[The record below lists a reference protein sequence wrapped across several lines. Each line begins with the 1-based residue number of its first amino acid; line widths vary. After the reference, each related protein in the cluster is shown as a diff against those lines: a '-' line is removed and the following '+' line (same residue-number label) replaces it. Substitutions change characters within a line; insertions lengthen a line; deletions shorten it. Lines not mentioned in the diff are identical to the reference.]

1 MELKTP
7 LYDEHVSLKGKIVPF
22 AGYLLPVQYE
32 GVIKEHLAV
41 RNDCGLFDVSH
52 MGEITFKGE
61 TATQSLNH
69 LLTNDFSKM
78 SLGKVRY
85 SPMCYEDGGTVD
97 DLLVYKFAEDYYY
110 IVVNASNRHK
120 DFAYMKENILPGT
133 VIEDISDEV
142 AQVALQG
149 PKAHEV
155 IRELLEEEN
164 IPQKYYTAIE
174 HVVIEGMDC
183 LISFTGYTG
192 ENGYEIYTA
201 NENIV
206 KLWRLLLEKG
216 EKHGLIPCGLGAR
229 DTLRL
234 EAAMPL
240 YGHELSETISPIEAA
255 LDFAIKLDKEE
266 FLGKEALS
274 KIKDKGEEML
284 TRVGLE
290 IIDRGVLR
298 EHQDI
303 YLNGELIGHTTSGT
317 YSPLLETSIAMALIP
332 VKYSALDTVV
342 EVDVR
347 GRRLK
352 AKVIRLP
359 FYTKK

>member
-1 MELKTP
+1 M
-7 LYDEHVSLKGKIVPF
+7 
-22 AGYLLPVQYE
+22 
-32 GVIKEHLAV
+32 KEH
-41 RNDCGLFDVSH
+41 
-52 MGEITFKGE
+52 
-61 TATQSLNH
+61 
-69 LLTNDFSKM
+69 
-78 SLGKVRY
+78 
-85 SPMCYEDGGTVD
+85 
-97 DLLVYKFAEDYYY
+97 
-110 IVVNASNRHK
+110 
-120 DFAYMKENILPGT
+120 ILPGT

-149 PKAHEV
+149 PKAHDV
-155 IRELLEEEN
+155 IRELLSEED

-174 HVVIEGMDC
+174 HVDIEGMDC

-201 NENIV
+201 NANIV

-216 EKHGLIPCGLGAR
+216 EKYGLIPCGLGAR

-240 YGHELSETISPIEAA
+240 YGHELSETISPVEAA

-266 FLGKEALS
+266 FLGKEALL
-274 KIKDKGEEML
+274 KIKERGEEML

-290 IIDRGVLR
+290 IVDKGVLR

-303 YLNGELIGHTTSGT
+303 YLNEECIGHTTSGT
-317 YSPLLETSIAMALIP
+317 YSPLLQTSIAMALVP
-332 VKYSALDTVV
+332 VKYSALDTIV

-352 AKVIRLP
+352 AKVIELP
-359 FYTKK
+359 FYKKK

>member
-1 MELKTP
+1 MYE
-7 LYDEHVSLKGKIVPF
+7 EHVKLNGKIVPF

-41 RNDCGLFDVSH
+41 RNECGLFDVSH

-69 LLTNDFSKM
+69 LLTNDYSKM

-120 DFAYMKENILPGT
+120 DFAYMKEHILPGT

-149 PKAHEV
+149 PKAHDV
-155 IRELLEEEN
+155 IRELLSEED

-174 HVVIEGMDC
+174 HVDIEGMDC

-201 NENIV
+201 NANIV

-216 EKHGLIPCGLGAR
+216 EKYGLIPCGLGAR

-240 YGHELSETISPIEAA
+240 YGHELSETISPMEAA

-266 FLGKEALS
+266 FLGKEALL
-274 KIKDKGEEML
+274 KIKERGEEML
-284 TRVGLE
+284 TRVGLK
-290 IIDRGVLR
+290 IVDKGVLR

-303 YLNGELIGHTTSGT
+303 YLNEECIGHTTSGT
-317 YSPLLETSIAMALIP
+317 YSPLLQTSIAMALVP
-332 VKYSALDTVV
+332 VKYSALDTIV

-352 AKVIRLP
+352 AKVIELP
-359 FYTKK
+359 FYKKK